1 MKVTIITTAYNQANY
16 IEKCIKSVISQTYN
30 NWEQIIVDDGS
41 TDNTEE
47 IVRPYLKDNRIKYI
61 KKEHEGIMKLK
72 NAYDIAMK
80 LSNGEII
87 AILEADDYWPKNK
100 LEIQVKGFDD
110 PEVVLVWGRILEVDL
125 EGNVL
130 KETPPIEYTRFEQ
143 IEGKRKLFFGDYI
156 PAISVMVRKEK
167 LIEAGGFK
175 QEGFHC
181 IDYPTWLSLIPYG
194 KFRYMPNVKL
204 GYWVKH
210 GNNISDK
217 YIRDYT
223 RFDIAYSMYKKMPK
237 KNRRQLISN
246 DILMWYEI
254 KKIYVKHKI
263 YFFRL
268 DKGLINK

>member
-16 IEKCIKSVISQTYN
+16 IEKCIRSVIGQTYN

-41 TDNTEE
+41 TDKTEE
-47 IVRPYLKDNRIKYI
+47 IIKPYLEDNRIKYI

-80 LSNGEII
+80 LSTGELI
-87 AILEADDYWPKNK
+87 AILEADDYWPKDK
-100 LEIQVKGFDD
+100 LENQIEGFKD
-110 PEVVLVWGRILEVDL
+110 PEVALVWGSILEVDF
-125 EGNVL
+125 EGNIL
-130 KETPPIEYTRFEQ
+130 KETPDIRYTKFED
-143 IEGKRKLFFGDYI
+143 IEGKKELFFGCYI

-167 LIEAGGFK
+167 LIEAGGFR

-194 KFRYMPNVKL
+194 KFNYVPNTIL

-210 GNNISDK
+210 GNNIS
-217 YIRDYT
+217 T
-223 RFDIAYSMYKKMPK
+223 NYSKSLKKFEISYKMFKKMPK
-237 KNRRQLISN
+237 KNRRELAPN
-246 DILMWYEI
+246 DILIWYKI
-254 KKIYVKHKI
+254 KKLYIRNKI

-268 DKGLINK
+268 GRGWINK